1 MIKRSKTEV
10 TAQSPECRDWG
21 SWKEDKFGQKTL
33 VLGVGKK
40 THSWIIHIRGGSAG
54 DNKNHQN
61 VLKNTKQKR
70 DKVVFLLLGLK

>member
-21 SWKEDKFGQKTL
+21 SWKEDKFGQKKL
-33 VLGVGKK
+33 VLGGGKK
-40 THSWIIHIRGGSAG
+40 TNSWIIHIRGREWGR
-54 DNKNHQN
+54 HQKSPN